1 MNLEKCFVT
10 FSTNDNYLKLSEIM
24 IESVSKF
31 SKYPIILYCIDFDE
45 PYFKDKFSN
54 VFYKKIDR
62 KDN

>member
-31 SKYPIILYCIDFDE
+31 SKYPIILYYIVLILMNLILNINFQM
-45 PYFKDKFSN
+45 FFI
-54 VFYKKIDR
+54 KK
-62 KDN
+62 

>member
-31 SKYPIILYCIDFDE
+31 SKYPIILYYIVLILMNLILKINFQM
-45 PYFKDKFSN
+45 YFI
-54 VFYKKIDR
+54 KK
-62 KDN
+62 